1 MGMYQMRI
9 DELLL
14 AIHEQEM
21 SLLIDNLSDDEKEMT
36 QVIIHDL
43 KCELKELGF
52 ELKAHT
58 SRKS

>member
-52 ELKAHT
+52 ELKAH
-58 SRKS
+58 

>member
-1 MGMYQMRI
+1 MGIYQMRI

-36 QVIIHDL
+36 KVIIHDM
-43 KCELKELGF
+43 KCELKELGY
-52 ELKAHT
+52 ED
-58 SRKS
+58 RKH